1 LTAKIV
7 AYVSIFFYL
16 VYIAYCYNW
25 DWVAW
30 NDAVGHTGKDLEG
43 IGYGILE
50 LAFRYLSG
58 GK

>member
-1 LTAKIV
+1 M